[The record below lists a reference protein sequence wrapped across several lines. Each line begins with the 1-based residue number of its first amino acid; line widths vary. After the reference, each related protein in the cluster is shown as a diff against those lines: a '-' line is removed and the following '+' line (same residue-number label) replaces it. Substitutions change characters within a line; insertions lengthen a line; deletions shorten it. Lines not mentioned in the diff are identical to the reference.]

1 MAKNPAPNPSN
12 DEERVVFVSESP
24 DSAAPMLAS
33 ALDSVDSTV
42 PHNDVNAESTP
53 DTTTLVD
60 GDPFNKPIDM
70 PVEQGDHVSTVVDTQ
85 QEHDGNVS
93 VTVADNE
100 AAKAEQDENGRVQ
113 RVFQAGPTFVKAIDA
128 ALDKANNDLKT
139 SGSIKRYSMSG
150 YLRKLV
156 ADSIGFDLTEDPIEG
171 RSKYATDAERRAAIK
186 ASQQK
191 AAQERK
197 RINELIKKAK
207 NKSTRNEAI
216 TAMLESLGMTIE
228 EFQELA
234 N

>member
-1 MAKNPAPNPSN
+1 MATNKPNPNS
-12 DEERVVFVSESP
+12 DAERVVFISETP
-24 DSAAPMLAS
+24 DNG
-33 ALDSVDSTV
+33 V
-42 PHNDVNAESTP
+42 PANDVVLDNVDNIVSHSDGNAPTTP
-53 DTTTLVD
+53 AASD
-60 GDPFNKPIDM
+60 GNVEDPFNKPPDM
-70 PVEQGDHVSTVVDTQ
+70 PVEQGDHVSTAADAQ
-85 QEHDGNVS
+85 QAHDGNVS
-93 VTVADNE
+93 VTVADSE

-156 ADSIGFDLTEDPIEG
+156 ADSIGFDLTQDPIEG